1 MIKFYREI
9 QTKFDNFVKN
19 NKTLMMIILCWS
31 VLIFYLCLKIFFGYY
46 IEFATKNENF
56 IMFCNFID
64 ANIYV
69 NYILSCSIS
78 YVMFHYYYCA
88 LLGKQK
94 LDKKELIILLV
105 MILVTN
111 ILCNIGIVFSLISD
125 IIKFWIIPS
134 ILLFK
139 NYKKLNLKSIIFV
152 TVFAII
158 NLIFQLLSALA
169 RNIGIKIIQD
179 SSFVSMLLSLDVLI
193 MIILYYLYGKD
204 GRFMGFLL
212 GKWFGKTKSFLEN
225 QKQKKMLKIKALEKD
240 IKEIDEELERQKNE
254 NK

>member
-1 MIKFYREI
+1 MIKFFREI

-46 IEFATKNENF
+46 IEFATRNENF

-78 YVMFHYYYCA
+78 YVMFYYYYCA

-111 ILCNIGIVFSLISD
+111 ILCNINMLLSFLCD
-125 IIKFWIIPS
+125 IIKALIVP
-134 ILLFK
+134 
-139 NYKKLNLKSIIFV
+139 
-152 TVFAII
+152 
-158 NLIFQLLSALA
+158 LIFMKKVTIKNILNCIIMYIVNVFFQAISLFSRNLQLDKS
-169 RNIGIKIIQD
+169 IQD
-179 SSFVSMLLSLDVLI
+179 SSFVSLLLYLDVLI
-193 MIILYYLYGKD
+193 MIYIYYQYRKNGKE
-204 GRFMGFLL
+204 FKIMTWL
-212 GKWFGKTKSFLEN
+212 GKWFGKSPKNLLL
-225 QKQKKMLKIKALEKD
+225 KKKEKKLNKINTLNKD
-240 IKEIDEELERQKNE
+240 IQNIENELNKYE